1 MIFEQIAVGGDNNFS
16 YLIADEVSKEAAVV
30 DPSNS
35 PKLVLKIAKQHDLTI
50 KYLIIT
56 HNHPDHTNGNSHIL
70 KHTEAK
76 LVGADLG
83 ENSLQ
88 VSDGDVLT
96 LGKLELKIIA
106 TPGHTPDSICILVE
120 NKLITGDT
128 LFVGFTGRTW
138 SKEGAIQ
145 EHKSIHN
152 KLLTLDDDI
161 EVYPG
166 HDYGEKPSS
175 TIGYERE
182 HNPFL

>member
-1 MIFEQIAVGGDNNFS
+1 MIFKQIAVGGDNNFA

-30 DPSNS
+30 DPSNN

-50 KYLIIT
+50 KYVLIT
-56 HNHPDHTNGNSHIL
+56 HNHHDHTNGNRYIL
-70 KHTEAK
+70 KNTEAK

-83 ENSLQ
+83 PDSLK

-96 LGKLELKIIA
+96 LGELELKIIA
-106 TPGHTPDSICILVE
+106 TPGHTSDSICILVE

-145 EHKSIHN
+145 ERNSIHN
-152 KLLTLDDDI
+152 KLLTLADDI

-166 HDYGEKPSS
+166 HDYGIKLSS